1 MSDFEEWF
9 SGFFPSAM
17 QEMPWEEMRNLA
29 LAAEEGKRA
38 KEKLEDYRARMDM
51 KNTAKM
57 AWDNGYQK
65 ALDDVEGC
73 KIPALVD
80 DFNRQLLNKLC
91 DLFGW
96 EDRSYLHAIMHIENA
111 VNNLKA
117 DRWVAGYESGYYDK
131 KTDMGCR

>member
-1 MSDFEEWF
+1 MTAFEEFF
-9 SGFFPSAM
+9 SRFFPLAM
-17 QEMPWEEMRNLA
+17 QEMTWEEMLKLELVEA
-29 LAAEEGKRA
+29 EGKRA
-38 KEKLEDYRARMDM
+38 NEKLEAYRARTEM
-51 KNTAKM
+51 NHTAKV

-65 ALDDVEGC
+65 AMEDVGESRA
-73 KIPALVD
+73 PELVNE
-80 DFNRQLLNKLC
+80 FNRQLLNKLC

-96 EDRSYLHAIMHIENA
+96 EDRSYLHALMHIENA